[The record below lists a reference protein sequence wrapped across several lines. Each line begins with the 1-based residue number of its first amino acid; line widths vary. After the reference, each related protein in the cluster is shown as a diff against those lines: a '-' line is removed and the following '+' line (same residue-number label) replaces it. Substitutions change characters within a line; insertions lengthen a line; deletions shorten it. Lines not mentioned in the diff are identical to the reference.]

1 MNPLQKN
8 IALWLVISLVFVM
21 VYHLFNQPKTAQM
34 DVIYSDFLAYVE
46 KSQVTDVTIQGE
58 NISGRL
64 SNGKAF
70 KTYAPKDAGV
80 IALLKDISLMGGSLM
95 IAGYCAEEETKKAE
109 K

>member
-46 KSQVTDVTIQGE
+46 KSQVTYEFV
-58 NISGRL
+58 
-64 SNGKAF
+64 
-70 KTYAPKDAGV
+70 P
-80 IALLKDISLMGGSLM
+80 
-95 IAGYCAEEETKKAE
+95 
-109 K
+109 